1 MIVMEKKVFI
11 CQWTKKKN
19 WSRFRVVLSKEMQG
33 GNINVFRPHAG
44 QLILFILPRN
54 EELPQKIQ
62 IKHTDTL
69 N

>member
-1 MIVMEKKVFI
+1 MPLDHRAII
-11 CQWTKKKN
+11 
-19 WSRFRVVLSKEMQG
+19 
-33 GNINVFRPHAG
+33 
-44 QLILFILPRN
+44 LILFILPRN